1 MEKRQ
6 DLVTG
11 LIFTGLGLAAAWMAR
26 SYSGAGGTYP
36 MVLGL
41 VLALFGGGIALRSV
55 LAKFDVARPLA
66 DAPRN
71 LFLAAVVATGY
82 VALVMPLGFFTAS
95 VLLMLVMPVVLGF
108 RQPVYL
114 VLMALVFMA
123 LVWVVFSVVLEKP
136 LPPEFWSAM
145 RRGG

>member
-6 DLVTG
+6 DLLTG

-41 VLALFGGGIALRSV
+41 ALAIFGGVIALRSV
-55 LAKFDVARPLA
+55 RAKVNAVRPLSE
-66 DAPRN
+66 APRN
-71 LFLAAVVATGY
+71 LFLATVVATGY
-82 VALVMPLGFFTAS
+82 IALVMPLGFFTAS

-123 LVWVVFSVVLEKP
+123 LVWVVFSAVLEKP
-136 LPPEFWSAM
+136 LPPEFWSTLWREA
-145 RRGG
+145 

>member
-1 MEKRQ
+1 
-6 DLVTG
+6 
-11 LIFTGLGLAAAWMAR
+11 
-26 SYSGAGGTYP
+26 
-36 MVLGL
+36 
-41 VLALFGGGIALRSV
+41 
-55 LAKFDVARPLA
+55 
-66 DAPRN
+66 
-71 LFLAAVVATGY
+71 
-82 VALVMPLGFFTAS
+82 MPLGFFTAS